1 MIGADQVAAEI
12 NFFKIVSIMSGLFLL
27 YITAQGISRWK
38 ICSRL
43 IPGTRTD
50 RGSLI
55 KDRHH

>member
-38 ICSRL
+38 FALAGR
-43 IPGTRTD
+43 
-50 RGSLI
+50 
-55 KDRHH
+55 